1 MKILLNIFTLFAGF
15 IGAAAGL
22 SAWTPERYVPAVT
35 EKLDRYAAAG
45 DDYDVLA
52 IGSSRTY
59 RQIIPEVF
67 DQATAAAGKP
77 SRIFNLGIDGMRP
90 PEDTYVLEKAL
101 ALRRK
106 PLKLILVECN
116 SLRFE
121 LRKEDAGT
129 VRAGYWHDWKRM
141 VTLTRLALTDEKKKR
156 DFAERMTRRWEVFT
170 EFSTH
175 AEYWFQNVTQFGR
188 GNELLAARLFKTKDL
203 RRPSEPDGYRD
214 SPVRARLSGKELAEY
229 EKDVESMRKTRPR
242 FERSESIS
250 QAELAEKRRII
261 ERAGAKMILVLPPY
275 PMTKRFLPDD
285 PAEQAAVL
293 DFSNPLEFPDLY
305 IPDHRLDEGHTN
317 RVGSEIYT
325 RLIVDRLLPQL

>member
-1 MKILLNIFTLFAGF
+1 MRTLLNILALLAGF

-22 SAWTPERYVPAVT
+22 SAWTPERYVPTVT
-35 EKLDRYAAAG
+35 EKLTTYAAAG
-45 DDYDVLA
+45 DDFDVLA

-59 RQIIPEVF
+59 RQIIPKVF

-77 SRIFNLGIDGMRP
+77 TRIFNLGIDGMRP
-90 PEDTYVLEKAL
+90 PEDTYVLERAL

-106 PLKLILVECN
+106 PLKLVLVECN
-116 SLRFE
+116 NIRFE
-121 LRKEDAGT
+121 LRDEDAGT
-129 VRAGYWHDWKRM
+129 VRAVYWHDSKRM
-141 VTLTRLALTDEKKKR
+141 LTLTRLALNDEKKKR
-156 DFAERMTRRWEVFT
+156 DFSERMIRRWEVFT

-175 AEYWFQNVTQFGR
+175 AEYWFENMTQFGR
-188 GNELLAARLFKTKDL
+188 GNELLSARLFNTKEL
-203 RRPSEPDGYRD
+203 RRSGDPDGFRD
-214 SPVRARLSGKELAEY
+214 SPVRAGLSGKELAEY

-242 FERSESIS
+242 FERSDSIS

-275 PMTKRFLPDD
+275 PMSKRFLPDD
-285 PAEQAAVL
+285 PSEQAAVL

-305 IPDHRLDEGHTN
+305 TPEHRLDQGHTN

-325 RLIVDRLLPQL
+325 KLIVDRLLPQL